1 MVTSEQAAA
10 ALSQPELQASDL
22 VPHKYE
28 GAYGQPPATAAHSS
42 NSSTPPS
49 SWLIG
54 SMQSVAMLE

>member
-28 GAYGQPPATAAHSS
+28 GAYGQPPAHSS